1 MPLSREEKQKLEETA
16 DRLRRLCLK
25 TVVWA
30 HSGHIGGSLSA
41 MDILTILY
49 HKYMRIDPKNPQWE
63 DRDRLVISK
72 GHIGVGHSPVL
83 ADLGYFDME
92 LLKGFNLTGSSLGIH
107 LDSTKVPGVDC
118 STGSLGHGLSLA
130 AGLGLASRLSGRN
143 YRVYC
148 MVGDGESNEGSIWEA
163 AMAIAQYKLSRV
175 ITFVDHNRFMMD
187 GAVEEV
193 MGIEPLE
200 DKWRAFGFETCRI
213 NGHSFNELSQAIEA
227 AQAAGEA
234 SGGAGEASDGAKPD
248 GAKPDG
254 AKPHC
259 IICETVKGCGVNFM
273 ENNRHWHYGALNEEN
288 VAAAEK
294 SLDALLAKRLEGIH

>member
-1 MPLSREEKQKLEETA
+1 MPLSNDERRRLEETA

-25 TVVWA
+25 TVIWA
-30 HSGHIGGSLSA
+30 HSGHIGGSMSS

-49 HKYMRIDPKNPQWE
+49 HKYMKIDPKNPGWE
-63 DRDRLVISK
+63 DRDRLIISK
-72 GHIGVGHSPVL
+72 GHIGVAHAPVL

-92 LLKGFNLTGSSLGIH
+92 LLKDFNLTGSSFGIH

-143 YRVYC
+143 YTVYC
-148 MVGDGESNEGSIWEA
+148 IVGDGESNEGSIWEA
-163 AMAIAQYKLSRV
+163 AMAIAQYKLTGV
-175 ITFVDHNRFMMD
+175 ITFVDHNRYMMD

-200 DKWRAFGFETCRI
+200 DKWRAFGFDTRRI
-213 NGHSFNELSQAIEA
+213 NGHSFVELAGAIDAGLA
-227 AQAAGEA
+227 AAANSA
-234 SGGAGEASDGAKPD
+234 AAKPL
-248 GAKPDG
+248 
-254 AKPHC
+254 C
-259 IICETVKGCGVNFM
+259 VICETVKGCGIEFM

-288 VAAAEK
+288 TAAAEK
-294 SLDALLAKRLEGIH
+294 SLDAYFAKRLEAI

>member
-1 MPLSREEKQKLEETA
+1 MAYNKTLQGGNGMSLTKDEKRRLEETA

-49 HKYMRIDPKNPQWE
+49 HKYMKIDPKNPAWE
-63 DRDRLVISK
+63 DRDRLIISK
-72 GHIGVGHSPVL
+72 GHIGVGHAPVL

-92 LLKGFNLTGSSLGIH
+92 LLRDFNLTGSSFGIH
-107 LDSTKVPGVDC
+107 LDSNKVPGVDC
-118 STGSLGHGLSLA
+118 STGSLGHGPSLA
-130 AGLGLASRLSGRN
+130 AGLALASRLSGRN

-148 MVGDGESNEGSIWEA
+148 ILGDGELNEGSVWEA
-163 AMAIAQYKLSRV
+163 AMAIVQYRLTGL

-200 DKWRAFGFETCRI
+200 DKWRAFGFDTRRI
-213 NGHSFNELSQAIEA
+213 NGHSFDELAEAIDAGLA
-227 AQAAGEA
+227 AAEKGET
-234 SGGAGEASDGAKPD
+234 AKPV
-248 GAKPDG
+248 
-254 AKPHC
+254 C
-259 IICETVKGCGVNFM
+259 IICETVKGCGIDFM
-273 ENNRHWHYGALNEEN
+273 ENNRHWHYGALNDEN

-294 SLDALLAKRLEGIH
+294 SLDAQLAKRLEAL

>member
-1 MPLSREEKQKLEETA
+1 MPLSREEKRRLEETA

-41 MDILTILY
+41 MDILTVLY
-49 HKYMRIDPKNPQWE
+49 HKYLRIDPKNPQWE

-72 GHIGVGHSPVL
+72 GHIGVGHAPVL
-83 ADLGYFDME
+83 ADLGYFDIE
-92 LLKGFNLTGSSLGIH
+92 LLKEFNLTGSSLGIH
-107 LDSTKVPGVDC
+107 LDSNKVPGVDC

-143 YRVYC
+143 YKVYC
-148 MVGDGESNEGSIWEA
+148 IVGDGESNEGSIWEA
-163 AMAIAQYKLSRV
+163 AMAIAQYKLTGV
-175 ITFVDHNRFMMD
+175 ITLVDHNRFMMD

-200 DKWRAFGFETCRI
+200 DKWRAFGFETRRI
-213 NGHSFNELSQAIEA
+213 NGHSFDELSQAIEA
-227 AQAAGEA
+227 ALSAGEA
-234 SGGAGEASDGAKPD
+234 PGVAKPD
-248 GAKPDG
+248 MAKPY
-254 AKPHC
+254 C
-259 IICETVKGCGVNFM
+259 IICETVKGCGIDFM

-288 VAAAEK
+288 VTAAEK
-294 SLDALLAKRLEGIH
+294 SLDAFLAKRLEGIH

>member
-1 MPLSREEKQKLEETA
+1 
-16 DRLRRLCLK
+16 
-25 TVVWA
+25 
-30 HSGHIGGSLSA
+30 
-41 MDILTILY
+41 MDILTVLY
-49 HKYMRIDPKNPQWE
+49 HKYLRIDPKNPQWE
-63 DRDRLVISK
+63 DRDRMVISK
-72 GHIGVGHSPVL
+72 GHIGVGHAPVL
-83 ADLGYFDME
+83 ADLGYFDRE
-92 LLKGFNLTGSSLGIH
+92 LLKEFNLTGSSLGIH

-148 MVGDGESNEGSIWEA
+148 LVGDGESNEGSVWEA
-163 AMAIAQYKLSRV
+163 AMAIAQYKLTRV

-213 NGHSFNELSQAIEA
+213 NGHSFDELSGAVEA
-227 AQAAGEA
+227 ALAAGEA
-234 SGGAGEASDGAKPD
+234 S
-248 GAKPDG
+248 DG

-259 IICETVKGCGVNFM
+259 IICETVKGCGIDFM